1 MRTRSLAIASAAVAS
16 LALSSFAAPAKAS
29 PTSASLRAPRCDT
42 VDCLRL
48 NQLQNVGS
56 HNSYH
61 IRADDDV
68 FALLKAFSPALADSL
83 EYAHPAFA
91 TQFGA
96 QKVRQIE
103 LDVYADPQG
112 GTYKNHQINQL
123 LGKPVNTEIR
133 DLARP
138 GLKVMH
144 VQEVDFKTQ
153 CYTFVGCLRQIKR
166 WSDLHPRHLPIS
178 ILVEAKDDPIVD
190 PVNLGFVIPPPFDAA
205 ALDAVDTEI
214 RSVFPPSGVITPDD
228 VRKGAPT
235 LEQAVL
241 TGTAWPTV
249 GESRGKVMFMLDN
262 EGRRDLYLQ
271 GHPSLAGRVLF
282 TPSSPGQADAAFI
295 KDNDPIGTDGLEW
308 QRIQGYVRAGYVVR
322 TRADADTIQARTGD
336 TTMRDAAIRSGAQW
350 VSTDYPTPSDNIF
363 GTGYFVELPGG
374 GVSRCNPINASRSC
388 RIYDLT
394 R

>member
-16 LALSSFAAPAKAS
+16 LALSSFAAPAKAAPAS
-29 PTSASLRAPRCDT
+29 PSRRAPRCDT

-83 EYAHPAFA
+83 EYTHPAFA

-166 WSDLHPRHLPIS
+166 WSDIHTRHLPIS

-190 PVNLGFVIPPPFDAA
+190 PANLGFVVPPPFDAA

-214 RSVFPPSGVITPDD
+214 RSVFPPSRVITPDD

-249 GESRGKVMFMLDN
+249 GES
-262 EGRRDLYLQ
+262 GR
-271 GHPSLAGRVLF
+271 
-282 TPSSPGQADAAFI
+282 
-295 KDNDPIGTDGLEW
+295 
-308 QRIQGYVRAGYVVR
+308 
-322 TRADADTIQARTGD
+322 
-336 TTMRDAAIRSGAQW
+336 
-350 VSTDYPTPSDNIF
+350 
-363 GTGYFVELPGG
+363 
-374 GVSRCNPINASRSC
+374 ASHK
-388 RIYDLT
+388 
-394 R
+394 